1 MLCLEGVGMRKLEA
15 DQLAAGVL
23 QDCFGEPIWLSL
35 IGPKLEEGAKCWD
48 DDSN

>member
-35 IGPKLEEGAKCWD
+35 IGPKLEEG
-48 DDSN
+48 